1 MPISGGAGGDIDFSV
16 RITADNRVFIDGVQ
30 ASRKEVNELARGM
43 KQVGVDAEG
52 ATAKADRFL
61 ASLREQAATAGK
73 SKDEILAYRASIAGL
88 TGEQKKLADQ
98 YIATIRAQREAT
110 KQTEDLSVSVFKGS
124 AATEFAK
131 QAIDGLVSA
140 YQNMREQT
148 RAAQQESLRLES
160 VLTATQSAA
169 GRSAAQITELANA
182 MAKATRFDDDAVK
195 SAAAQLATFGDIV
208 GATFDR
214 TIRLAGDM
222 SAVFGGDLTANTMRL
237 AKVLTEPGESL
248 GQLERQFGRFD
259 PEVKRAIANALEL
272 NDVMLAQNIIL
283 DAVEGRV
290 GGAAT
295 NAYRGLERQIEGT
308 KKAYDDL
315 LKAVGG
321 QIFEA
326 KSQEASTF
334 ERVLRAVTSAIDDQR
349 NAVEKWKSAV
359 KGFFVGGG
367 PLGMLFQSAGDS
379 ESAKAGASLAAPSVA
394 SPQGAD
400 PNRQRVD
407 SEWQRLLAASE
418 SKAERYAKEM
428 EHAILTIRQ
437 KGMEGTVEAEKVIA
451 AITAKYAEAPKKIAN
466 AAKEGPLQVAHV
478 EAYNKHLNEQEAIYR
493 SILKDLDGVTRQAE
507 LHAQSIGMGRT
518 EAQYLRRE
526 VELIARE
533 EEKIAKLDPERQAAA
548 RAQLDLAIERLRTE
562 RDQTIE
568 LEYQAKLVEDFNREA
583 AIQGANQASIYDDL
597 SNRVASVAAGITR
610 WRDELRNFV
619 RELVALVAKR
629 WVLSMA
635 AAATGNA
642 ALGAQA
648 ASLGQNTVTGVA
660 GNWASNA
667 AGSALG
673 WAGDA
678 AASYLGYSAMG
689 GFGELA
695 AGYTAQAAFL
705 AGGAETAAVAGTLA
719 GEIGAAI
726 AAIPVWGWIVAAIAA
741 VAVAIGSRGGGPK
754 VGGSFMGGF
763 DAEGNFI
770 GDVAVAGSDNG
781 RFFTPNQADSVVSK
795 LGRQTAAG
803 YYAMLGRLHGSSAG
817 VQFGLGFDQDPQ
829 GTAGARI
836 SSSVVIG
843 GQRVFGSQD
852 RGVDKDPEQFN
863 AELALESKRMILAA
877 LQASDLP
884 EAVAAIM
891 STVAAASASSEQ
903 IDQVIQLAES
913 FTILSDSLGDFDMD
927 KIIGT
932 AGRSSKEIFA
942 DQGKA
947 LAELASKS
955 TLTTASLQTL
965 TAATAQYKDMAAQL
979 ILGLE
984 QAKRSIDEMFGQTS
998 RNIRLAGLD
1007 DQGKY
1012 NFYQS
1017 EAERLFAQI
1026 GTSTSA
1032 EEVERLS
1039 ARINENINAAFALL
1053 SPEQQRTMGDEY
1065 LKRID
1070 NTNKVIQEK
1079 LTKLQT
1085 EAAAAT
1091 KKQLDDIKAVIDKLA
1106 LDQKAA
1112 ADTQKQAA
1120 DTQLVAAN
1128 TPQRVD
1134 VNVNLSGGGAVVNG
1148 G

>member
-16 RITADNRVFIDGVQ
+16 RITADNQVFVNGVR
-30 ASRKEVNELARGM
+30 ASNEEVKKLGEGI
-43 KQVGVDAEG
+43 KQVGKESRETAREQESLSGAVFKG
-52 ATAKADRFL
+52 ATAADLAMKAGEKLVQVYAQMR
-61 ASLREQAATAGK
+61 
-73 SKDEILAYRASIAGL
+73 DE
-88 TGEQKKLADQ
+88 
-98 YIATIRAQREAT
+98 
-110 KQTEDLSVSVFKGS
+110 
-124 AATEFAK
+124 
-131 QAIDGLVSA
+131 
-140 YQNMREQT
+140 T
-148 RAAQQESLRLES
+148 RQAQQETLRLES
-160 VLTATQSAA
+160 VLRATHEAS
-169 GRSAAQITELANA
+169 GRTAAQITELANA
-182 MAKATRFDDDAVK
+182 MAKVTRFDDDAVK
-195 SAAAQLATFGDIV
+195 RAAAQVASFGDIT

-222 SAVFGGDLTANTMRL
+222 SAVFGGDLTANATRL
-237 AKVLTEPGESL
+237 AKALTEPGESL
-248 GQLERQFGRFD
+248 GALERLFGRFD

-272 NDVMLAQNIIL
+272 NDAMLAQQTIL
-283 DAVEGRV
+283 DAVAGRV
-290 GGAAT
+290 EGAAT
-295 NAYRGLERQIEGT
+295 NSYRGLELQVEGT
-308 KKAYDDL
+308 RKAYNDL
-315 LKAVGG
+315 LKAIGG
-321 QIFEA
+321 QLFEA

-334 ERVLRAVTSAIDDQR
+334 ERVIRATTAAIDDNR
-349 NAVEKWKSAV
+349 SAIEKWKSAM
-359 KGFFVGGG
+359 KGFFLGGG
-367 PLGMLFQSAGDS
+367 PIGMLFQSAGDS
-379 ESAKAGASLAAPSVA
+379 EEARARESLSADAPKAAG
-394 SPQGAD
+394 GGD

-407 SEWQRLLAASE
+407 SEFQRLLDGSK
-418 SKAERYAKEM
+418 SKAQRFQQEWD
-428 EHAILTIRQ
+428 HAILTIRQ
-437 KGMEGTVEAEKVIA
+437 KGMEGTAEAAQILA
-451 AITAKYAEAPKKIAN
+451 AITAKYAEAPKKIADHSAKALRELVK
-466 AAKEGPLQVAHV
+466 AAEEASKAETTRYNNLEGTLDA
-478 EAYNKHLNEQEAIYR
+478 LRAI
-493 SILKDLDGVTRQAE
+493 TAAAAE
-507 LHAQSIGMGRT
+507 
-518 EAQYLRRE
+518 E
-526 VELIARE
+526 VELLGVSRE
-533 EEKIAKLDPERQAAA
+533 EAALIRKEREITARIEKDIAEQQRRGLPYTEEQQKILREQG
-548 RAQLDLAIERLRTE
+548 QLAIEQLRTT
-562 RDQTIE
+562 RDQTA
-568 LEYQAKLVEDFNREA
+568 EYARQVEEARLLAAEQRAADQQRASVWGDF
-583 AIQGANQASIYDDL
+583 
-597 SNRVASVAAGITR
+597 SNRVASVAAGLSR
-610 WRDELRNFV
+610 WRDELRAFV
-619 RELVALVAKR
+619 RELIAIVAKK
-629 WVLSMA
+629 WVLNLV
-635 AAATGNA
+635 AAATGSSA
-642 ALGAQA
+642 VGAQA
-648 ASLGQNTVTGVA
+648 AQTGVNSFA
-660 GNWASNA
+660 GTAVSW
-667 AGSALG
+667 GGEALATG
-673 WAGDA
+673 
-678 AASYLGYSAMG
+678 LGYSAMG

-695 AGYTAQAAFL
+695 AGYTAQAAYL
-705 AGGAETAAVAGTLA
+705 AGTAETAAVAGTLA

-754 VGGSFMGGF
+754 VGGSFNGAF
-763 DAEGNFI
+763 DAQGNFI

-803 YYAMLGRLHGSSAG
+803 YYQMLDRFHGSSAG

-884 EAVAAIM
+884 EAVAAIIG
-891 STVAAASASSEQ
+891 AASAATATSDQ
-903 IDQVIQLAES
+903 IDQLIQLAEA
-913 FTILSDSLGDFDMD
+913 FTVLSDSLGDFDPD
-927 KIIGT
+927 KIIAT
-932 AGRSSKEIFA
+932 ASRTSKEVFA

-1053 SPEQQRTMGDEY
+1053 SPEQQRSMGDEY

-1070 NTNKVIQEK
+1070 NTNKVIQDR

-1085 EAAAAT
+1085 EAAATT

-1134 VNVNLSGGGAVVNG
+1134 VNVNLSGGSPVVNG

>member
-16 RITADNRVFIDGVQ
+16 RITADNQVFVNGVR
-30 ASRKEVNELARGM
+30 ASNEEVKKLGEGI
-43 KQVGVDAEG
+43 KQVGKESRETTREQESLSGAVFKG
-52 ATAKADRFL
+52 ATASDLAIKAGEKLVQVYAQMR
-61 ASLREQAATAGK
+61 
-73 SKDEILAYRASIAGL
+73 DE
-88 TGEQKKLADQ
+88 
-98 YIATIRAQREAT
+98 
-110 KQTEDLSVSVFKGS
+110 
-124 AATEFAK
+124 
-131 QAIDGLVSA
+131 
-140 YQNMREQT
+140 T
-148 RAAQQESLRLES
+148 RQAQQETLRLES
-160 VLTATQSAA
+160 VLRATHESS
-169 GRSAAQITELANA
+169 GRTAAQITELANA
-182 MAKATRFDDDAVK
+182 MAKVTRFDDDAVK
-195 SAAAQLATFGDIV
+195 RAAAQVASFGDIT

-222 SAVFGGDLTANTMRL
+222 SAVFGGDLTANAMRL
-237 AKVLTEPGESL
+237 AKALTEPGESL
-248 GQLERQFGRFD
+248 GSLERLFGRFD

-272 NDVMLAQNIIL
+272 NDVMLAQKIIL
-283 DAVEGRV
+283 DAVAGRV
-290 GGAAT
+290 EGAAT

-315 LKAVGG
+315 LKAIGG
-321 QIFEA
+321 QLFEA

-334 ERVLRAVTSAIDDQR
+334 ERVIRAATSAIDDNR
-349 NAVEKWKSAV
+349 SAIEKWKSAM
-359 KGFFVGGG
+359 KGFFMGGG
-367 PLGMLFQSAGDS
+367 PIGMLFQSAGDS
-379 ESAKAGASLAAPSVA
+379 EEVKAQEALSATGPKGAG
-394 SPQGAD
+394 GAD
-400 PNRQRVD
+400 PNRQRAGL
-407 SEWQRLLAASE
+407 EFQRLLEGS
-418 SKAERYAKEM
+418 SKAEKFAAEWR
-428 EHAILTIRQ
+428 HAWATIVQTGNAGTAEAAQIL
-437 KGMEGTVEAEKVIA
+437 A
-451 AITAKYAEAPKKIAN
+451 AITTKYVAFPKAAAQAAKEAF
-466 AAKEGPLQVAHV
+466 KEGPLADSHVA
-478 EAYNKHLNEQEAIYR
+478 AYNKHLDDQGRIYQ
-493 SILKDLDGVTRQAE
+493 SILRDLDGVTRAAE
-507 LHAQSIGMGRT
+507 IHAQSIGMGRT

-548 RAQLDLAIERLRTE
+548 REQLDLAVERLRTE
-562 RDQTIE
+562 RDQTVE
-568 LEYQAKLVEDFNREA
+568 LEYQAKLVESFNREA
-583 AIQGANQASIYDDL
+583 AIQGQNQASLYDDL
-597 SNRVASVAAGITR
+597 SNRVASIAAGITR
-610 WRDELRNFV
+610 WKDELRSFI
-619 RELVALVAKR
+619 RELIALTAKR
-629 WVLSMA
+629 WGLSMA

-642 ALGAQA
+642 GLSAQA
-648 ASLGQNTVTGVA
+648 ASLGQNTVTGA
-660 GNWASNA
+660 ASNWASNA
-667 AGSALG
+667 AGSALS
-673 WAGDA
+673 WAGNGI
-678 AASYLGYSAMG
+678 ASAFGYSSMG
-689 GFGELA
+689 GFGEFA
-695 AGYTAQAAFL
+695 AGYTAQSAFL

-726 AAIPVWGWIVAAIAA
+726 AAIPVWGWIVAGLAAI
-741 VAVAIGSRGGGPK
+741 AVAIGSRGGGPK
-754 VGGSFMGGF
+754 VGGSFNGAF
-763 DAEGNFI
+763 DAQGNFI

-781 RFFTPNQADSVVSK
+781 RFFTPNQADSVVAK

-803 YYAMLGRLHGSSAG
+803 YYQMLDRFHGSSAG
-817 VQFGLGFDQDPQ
+817 VQFGLGFDQDPN

-836 SSSVVIG
+836 SSSVVVG

-863 AELALESKRMILAA
+863 AELATESKRMILAA

-891 STVAAASASSEQ
+891 GTVAAASATSEQ
-903 IDQVIQLAES
+903 IDQVIQLAEA
-913 FTILSDSLGDFDMD
+913 FTALSDSLGDFDPD
-927 KIIGT
+927 KIIAT
-932 AGRSSKEIFA
+932 ASRTSRDVFA

-984 QAKRSIDEMFGQTS
+984 QAKRSIDEMFGNTS

-1053 SPEQQRTMGDEY
+1053 SPEQQRSMGDEY

-1070 NTNKVIQEK
+1070 NTNKVIQDR

-1085 EAAAAT
+1085 EAAATT

-1106 LDQKAA
+1106 LDQKTA

-1134 VNVNLSGGGAVVNG
+1134 VNLNLSGGAPVVNG